1 MTITV
6 VAVENVGEYSARC
19 TSMALRCVANNSGD
33 SGMEIDGSAVQSE
46 ARRHKEFYVVVVSRV

>member
-1 MTITV
+1 
-6 VAVENVGEYSARC
+6 
-19 TSMALRCVANNSGD
+19 MALCYVANNSGD